1 MKERGVHIF
10 AKSKKHAPAC
20 YLYAIFFERICV
32 TLLNCFRRVSDN

>member
-20 YLYAIFFERICV
+20 FYISPSPLRNDKTALYLAKFAQI
-32 TLLNCFRRVSDN
+32 